1 MRALYDTIGVAY
13 SDLRCPDPRIAAAIH
28 AHLEGAASVLNVGA
42 GAGSYEPTHLKVT
55 AVEPSA
61 EMIQQR
67 PEGDAV
73 GVQAAAEDLPFED
86 SPLTRPWRS
95 SRFTIGVMSERVFG
109 KCGV

>member
-1 MRALYDTIGVAY
+1 MSSFYDTIGIDY
-13 SDLRCPDPRIAAAIH
+13 SNLRRPDQRIAEAIH

-73 GVQAAAEDLPFED
+73 AVQAVAEDLPFED
-86 SPLTRPWRS
+86 KSFDGTVRGNWLELAVN
-95 SRFTIGVMSERVFG
+95 GQ
-109 KCGV
+109 